1 MDKVRQKKWFSI
13 TAYVLTFFGVWA
25 LSLFLAE
32 TYFPSQSSNLFP
44 HQSDRTSRRL
54 INPSRRQNSQTA
66 DAAKTAQRE
75 LFLLINQKQAAGKTE
90 LIYRGLVGQSEFRI
104 DVIILE
110 LDPQVSYPYR
120 FKISQA
126 KKSFRLANRYYQL
139 IAAKKGAL
147 RLKLINPPRPEK

>member
-1 MDKVRQKKWFSI
+1 VSS
-13 TAYVLTFFGVWA
+13 FGVLA
-25 LSLFLAE
+25 LLLFFAE

-44 HQSDRTSRRL
+44 RPSDRITRWLFNS
-54 INPSRRQNSQTA
+54 SYWQNSPET
-66 DAAKTAQRE
+66 DAAKIAGQE
-75 LFLLINQKQAAGKTE
+75 KLFLLINQKQSAGKTE
-90 LIYRGLVGQSEFRI
+90 LIYRGLVGRSEFRI

-110 LDPQVSYPYR
+110 LDPKVSYPYR